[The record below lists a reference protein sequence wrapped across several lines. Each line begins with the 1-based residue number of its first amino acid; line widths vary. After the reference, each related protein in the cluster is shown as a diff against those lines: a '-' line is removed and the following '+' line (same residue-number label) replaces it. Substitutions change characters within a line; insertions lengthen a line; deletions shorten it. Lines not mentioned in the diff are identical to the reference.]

1 MMRGPGAFIA
11 RFVLYAI
18 AIGLATLVARVE
30 WTSLGLDATA
40 NGIGPNATG
49 LAALYERAP
58 VLIAL
63 ATIVLAALS
72 RVSRLL
78 ATLLVW
84 AVMSA
89 IVVAPFA
96 IVRATGG

>member
-1 MMRGPGAFIA
+1 MRGPGAFIA

-18 AIGLATLVARVE
+18 GIGLATLIARVA

-40 NGIGPNATG
+40 NGVGPNASS
-49 LAALYERAP
+49 LAAVYARSP
-58 VLIAL
+58 VLIAV

-72 RVSRLL
+72 RVSALL

-84 AVMSA
+84 AVMAA

-96 IVRATGG
+96 IARAIGG

>member
-1 MMRGPGAFIA
+1 MRGPGAFIA

-18 AIGLATLVARVE
+18 GIGLATVVARVE

-40 NGIGPNATG
+40 NGFGPNASSLT
-49 LAALYERAP
+49 ALYAGAP

-63 ATIVLAALS
+63 ATIVLAALAA
-72 RVSRLL
+72 VSRLL

-84 AVMSA
+84 AVISA

-96 IVRATGG
+96 IARATGG

>member
-1 MMRGPGAFIA
+1 MRGPGAVIA

-18 AIGLATLVARVE
+18 GIGLATVVARVE

-40 NGIGPNATG
+40 NGFGSNATS
-49 LAALYERAP
+49 LAAFQDRAP
-58 VLIAL
+58 VLIAA
-63 ATIVLAALS
+63 ATVVLAALGS
-72 RVSRLL
+72 VSRRL

-84 AVMSA
+84 AVIAA

-96 IVRATGG
+96 IERAVGG

>member
-1 MMRGPGAFIA
+1 VSGPGAFIA
-11 RFVLYAI
+11 RFVLYALGIGI
-18 AIGLATLVARVE
+18 ATTIAHVE
-30 WTSLGLDATA
+30 WTSLGLDAA
-40 NGIGPNATG
+40 ASGVGPNATN
-49 LAALYERAP
+49 LAALYARAP

-63 ATIVLAALS
+63 ATIVLAALA

-84 AVMSA
+84 AAIAA

-96 IVRATGG
+96 IARAVGG

>member
-1 MMRGPGAFIA
+1 MRGPGAFIA
-11 RFVLYAI
+11 RFVVYAI
-18 AIGLATLVARVE
+18 GIGIAWAIARVE

-40 NGIGPNATG
+40 NGLGPNAAQ
-49 LAALYERAP
+49 LAALYARAP

-72 RVSRLL
+72 GVSRLL

-84 AVMSA
+84 AVMAA

-96 IVRATGG
+96 IARAVGG